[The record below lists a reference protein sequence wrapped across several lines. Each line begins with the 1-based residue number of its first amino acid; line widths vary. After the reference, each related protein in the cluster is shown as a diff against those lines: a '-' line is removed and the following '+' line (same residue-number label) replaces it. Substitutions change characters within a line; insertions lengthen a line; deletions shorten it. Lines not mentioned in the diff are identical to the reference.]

1 MATTNQ
7 KLIKLMSK
15 HGLTLQE
22 VADLLYVSLDAVKSW
37 RVRESTTRHNPM
49 PKAFLELLQIKLYA
63 TEPNVQDPFWD
74 SYIEPPLN
82 HV

>member
-1 MATTNQ
+1 MATNNQ
-7 KLIKLMSK
+7 KLIKLMTK

-49 PKAFLELLQIKLYA
+49 PKAFLELLQIKL
-63 TEPNVQDPFWD
+63 
-74 SYIEPPLN
+74 IETKW
-82 HV
+82 HR